1 MLIKKKLI
9 ALANCLS
16 PFSDVWMR
24 FHSEWNDIQYF
35 QFGVWSISYDCLH
48 EIPLNEIRCVISLR
62 SFWIKWN
69 LISSDKIFWKHYP
82 KMKPFEKK
90 HLHLRIFNWNKYSR
104 SKDQNKNSWK
114 IMYMKTNVNR
124 ILFMAKRNFISVKY
138 GFVSNLNTFLQ
149 WTYPS

>member
-1 MLIKKKLI
+1 MFKWHFI
-9 ALANCLS
+9 
-16 PFSDVWMR
+16 P
-24 FHSEWNDIQYF
+24 SEMIY
-35 QFGVWSISYDCLH
+35 SIFNSVSGQSLMTAYMKYH
-48 EIPLNEIRCVISLR
+48 EMKFVVSVISLR

-69 LISSDKIFWKHYP
+69 LISSDKMFWKHYP